1 MTIIANLS
9 SNIYNNQQKYKHFF
23 KCSIS
28 KFTIEIATVLFKEN
42 FIRGFFVKKNN
53 HKAYMYMLL
62 KYGHKSKKFIKIS
75 RISKRFSTK
84 NVNQISKYKNGL
96 GLYIVSTSKGLM
108 TNFKATKLKLGG
120 SLIIKI
126 F

>member
-1 MTIIANLS
+1 MTIIANFS
-9 SNIYNNQQKYKHFF
+9 SNIYNNQQKYKHFL

-53 HKAYMYMLL
+53 HKAHMYMLL
-62 KYGHKSKKFIKIS
+62 KYGNKSKKFTKIS

-84 NVNQISKYKNGL
+84 KVNQISKYKNGL

-108 TNFKATKLKLGG
+108 TNFKATRLKLGG
-120 SLIIKI
+120 SFIIKI